1 MGKHSACQIYRRKSC
16 EKIFTLI
23 FSPISYFPLLFH
35 KCRFTCALSG
45 FLLSIPFPIS
55 MDLLNFV
62 ANQKVC
68 VKLFTKF
75 ALAKTFDYF
84 HVWPLLPYI
93 RHFYSR
99 LTTLLGRQKNVERF
113 LKNHNFQCLSLSVWA
128 GWARGLEFTRE
139 SREFQRK
146 ANLCPGS
153 APVSSSLKRFWLPQR

>member
-1 MGKHSACQIYRRKSC
+1 MQKKKLRKNSN
-16 EKIFTLI
+16 LI
-23 FSPISYFPLLFH
+23 LSPISYFPLLFH

-62 ANQKVC
+62 ANQNMC

-75 ALAKTFDYF
+75 AVAKTFDYF

-99 LTTLLGRQKNVERF
+99 STTLLGRQKIVELF
-113 LKNHNFQCLSLSVWA
+113 LKKHNFQCLSLSVWA

-153 APVSSSLKRFWLPQR
+153 APASSSLKGFSLPQR